1 MMSTDADID
10 PRLAPA
16 IVHRILVVEDD
27 PDTAA
32 FLKTLL
38 EREKYEVTV
47 AKDGGQAH
55 SMFVMKKPDFVIL
68 DLILPGGES
77 GWEVCE
83 RLKTL
88 ERFVPVLILTAIE
101 LEDSKTLAAKVGAD
115 AYMTKPFDPE
125 ELLVQIKQTAQE
137 VWLKS
142 RAEDS
147 SVVDNKPVRFACR
160 CGKRFK
166 VSPQHR
172 GKTLTCPNCG
182 EPVLV
187 PRHD

>member
-1 MMSTDADID
+1 MSTDADLD
-10 PRLAPA
+10 QRLTPV

-32 FLKTLL
+32 FLKALL
-38 EREKYEVTV
+38 EREKYDVTV

-68 DLILPGGES
+68 DLILPGES
-77 GWEVCE
+77 GYEVCE

-88 ERFVPVLILTAIE
+88 ERNVPVLILTAIE
-101 LEDSKTLAAKVGAD
+101 LDDSKTLAARVGAD
-115 AYMTKPFDPE
+115 AYMTKPFDPD
-125 ELLVQIKQTAQE
+125 ELLVQIKQTAHE
-137 VWLKS
+137 VWTRS
-142 RAEDS
+142 REERSHADEHT
-147 SVVDNKPVRFACR
+147 PVRFACK

-166 VSPQHR
+166 VARQHR

>member
-1 MMSTDADID
+1 MSTDPDID
-10 PRLAPA
+10 PRMTPA
-16 IVHRILVVEDD
+16 IVHRILVVDD
-27 PDTAA
+27 EADTAT
-32 FLKTLL
+32 FLKTFL
-38 EREKYEVTV
+38 EREKYDVTI

-68 DLILPGGES
+68 DLILPGETGF
-77 GWEVCE
+77 EVCE

-101 LEDSKTLAAKVGAD
+101 LEDSKILATKVGAD
-115 AYMTKPFDPE
+115 AYMTKPFDPD
-125 ELLVQIKQTAQE
+125 ELLLQIKQTAQN
-137 VWLKS
+137 VWVRS
-142 RAEDS
+142 RAEHSETD
-147 SVVDNKPVRFACR
+147 DNKPVRFACK

-166 VSPQHR
+166 VARLHR

>member
-1 MMSTDADID
+1 MSTDADID

-32 FLKTLL
+32 FLKALL

-55 SMFVMKKPDFVIL
+55 SMFVMKKPDLVIL
-68 DLILPGGES
+68 DLILPGES
-77 GWEVCE
+77 GFEVCE

-88 ERFVPVLILTAIE
+88 ERSLPILVLTAI
-101 LEDSKTLAAKVGAD
+101 DMDDARDLARRVGVD
-115 AYMTKPFDPE
+115 TYMTKPFDPD
-125 ELLVQIKQTAQE
+125 ELMQQIKQTAQE
-137 VWLKS
+137 VWMRTHGAATETDLH
-142 RAEDS
+142 
-147 SVVDNKPVRFACR
+147 KPVRFACR

-166 VSPQHR
+166 VSRQHR